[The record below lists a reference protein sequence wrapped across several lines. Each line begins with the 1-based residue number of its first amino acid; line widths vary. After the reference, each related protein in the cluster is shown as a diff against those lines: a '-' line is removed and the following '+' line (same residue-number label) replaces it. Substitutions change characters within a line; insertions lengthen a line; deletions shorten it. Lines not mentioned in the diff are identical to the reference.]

1 MLSWKSVILLGLT
14 ALLLLSGGQCVF
26 IATSGNTKD
35 DKHDDTG
42 GATVIVIATGRF
54 IDAPVQGLRYVS
66 GSTTG
71 VTGSDGEFEYE
82 VDGSITFAIG
92 DIVLGNEIRGKE
104 IVTPLDLIPGATVDT
119 TAALNIARLL
129 QSLDATQDDGIIVI
143 PPALH
148 EKAVLTSDSLHAAI
162 QSLDYADE
170 TAFVNAASQ
179 LVATLTEHYPFTA
192 TLVDGERARRRM
204 IESFSENGIR
214 EAMTRSRP

>member
-14 ALLLLSGGQCVF
+14 ALLLLTGGQCVF

-119 TAALNIARLL
+119 TAALNIACTSAYDRIVLGKRYPR
-129 QSLDATQDDGIIVI
+129 SDD
-143 PPALH
+143 
-148 EKAVLTSDSLHAAI
+148 AI
-162 QSLDYADE
+162 QAVRCRMARRIDRCGGEGGNAADE
-170 TAFVNAASQ
+170 RR
-179 LVATLTEHYPFTA
+179 P
-192 TLVDGERARRRM
+192 DERAAAET
-204 IESFSENGIR
+204 IS
-214 EAMTRSRP
+214 